1 MTGEIQRDHSFRLKK
16 RAGFEEPDAWA
27 KKYEEL
33 LITMGPA
40 EAIEQMQRNQAE
52 AIRCEGR
59 RVTAGRPDGKGLS
72 K

>member
-1 MTGEIQRDHSFRLKK
+1 MTGEIQRAHSFKLKK

-40 EAIEQMQRNQAE
+40 EAIEQMQQLMQPHQ
-52 AIRCEGR
+52 CEGR
-59 RVTAGRPDGKGLS
+59 RVTAGRPDGRAV
-72 K
+72 

>member
-1 MTGEIQRDHSFRLKK
+1 MTGEIQRAYSFKLKK

-33 LITMGPA
+33 LITMGTA
-40 EAIEQMQRNQAE
+40 EAIEQMQRLMQRNQ
-52 AIRCEGR
+52 CEGR